1 MILNGEYI
9 RRRRRDLRLSQRF
22 LAKQLAVTSRVI
34 AALEEGT
41 NHATLPIGFVCDL
54 ADQLGVDVRDLS
66 LKEPPPPA
74 DGFEELAA
82 QIGAFLFQTGTLV
95 GTGALA
101 EAFDVTLDEIDDA
114 LRLLEAGVE
123 TVGLSLQRTVSGDVA
138 LHPKTPLDTEAQR
151 RLVRQHH
158 ARRGLSLTEARVLY
172 RLLDGPVDEG
182 KLSNPESVALNR
194 LRHAGIATEDG
205 QATLLPDARLSMLV
219 GECAGVAKS

>member
-1 MILNGEYI
+1 M
-9 RRRRRDLRLSQRF
+9 
-22 LAKQLAVTSRVI
+22 
-34 AALEEGT
+34 
-41 NHATLPIGFVCDL
+41 
-54 ADQLGVDVRDLS
+54 
-66 LKEPPPPA
+66 
-74 DGFEELAA
+74 
-82 QIGAFLFQTGTLV
+82 
-95 GTGALA
+95 
-101 EAFDVTLDEIDDA
+101 TLDEIDDA

-194 LRHAGIATEDG
+194 LRHAGIATEDVKAG
-205 QATLLPDARLSMLV
+205 LTEDAKTSLLINEGS
-219 GECAGVAKS
+219 